1 MQIKTKEFKEVAT
14 AILLAVNENA
24 ANLEL
29 VVKDGNL
36 RLNVTNKEYFVS
48 KILPLE
54 KPEEFH
60 AVVDAQL
67 FLNLISAI
75 TADTFELTIKDN
87 TVLIKVGKSKYKA
100 PMIYENDSLMV
111 LSPIVIGN
119 VTITMPVSKD
129 ILQSILNVNSKELL
143 KVKNLDVN
151 ELQKLYYIDETGC
164 FTFTTGAT
172 LNSFTLEKPIK
183 LLLNEK
189 IVKLFKLFKDDVL
202 FSLGQDPL
210 PNGTS
215 RTKITLETS
224 NSNVYLAAIITS
236 DDDLINKVQGPCIAT
251 KRFISE
257 AYAHHVVLS
266 AKEVSAAIN
275 RLMLFTK
282 NSVDKVN
289 MSFVPATIIMSNDEL
304 VIKDKFGNMETVT
317 VENGSYVDE
326 SYTMDINLADI
337 KLITD
342 SCKGEHVTMNCGN
355 HKSVVFVR
363 GNISNLVPECKK
375 N

>member
-14 AILLAVNENA
+14 AILLAVNESA

-60 AVVDAQL
+60 AVVNAQL

-183 LLLNEK
+183 LLLNDR
-189 IVKLFKLFKDDVL
+189 IVKLFKLFNEDVTL
-202 FSLGQDPL
+202 FYGVDALAD
-210 PNGTS
+210 GTVQ
-215 RTKITLETS
+215 TKVAFTTHDTYVS
-224 NSNVYLAAIITS
+224 AIINC
-236 DDDLINKVQGPCIAT
+236 DDLLIHKVQGPCAAT
-251 KRFISE
+251 KNFIRE
-257 AYAHHVVLS
+257 TYINHLVVSSTEL
-266 AKEVSAAIN
+266 ANAVS

-282 NSVDKVN
+282 NSNKNQNMRFIPVKVT
-289 MSFVPATIIMSNDEL
+289 FTQDEFIL
-304 VIKDKFGNMETVT
+304 TDSL
-317 VENGSYVDE
+317 ENSEVVAIESGSYVDA
-326 SYTMDINLADI
+326 SYSMDINLSDL
-337 KLITD
+337 KLVLD
-342 SCKGEHVTMNCGN
+342 SCKGDHITINCGN
-355 HKSVVFVR
+355 HRSVVINH
-363 GNISNLVPECKK
+363 GNISNLIPESTQ